1 MAVAAAKPIELRIS
15 RVFAHAPADVFRALS
30 VAEELAKWMG
40 PPGFSVTECRM
51 GTKPGDPWRIT
62 MRSPENTFHTVSG
75 VLQEITP
82 PTRLAFTWQWN
93 GPGEEAHASL
103 MLVTIALKAE
113 GKGTRMDFLQTGF
126 ATENSRDMHNQGW
139 SGSFDKL
146 EAWRPA

>member
-1 MAVAAAKPIELRIS
+1 MAVAAAKTIELRMS

-51 GTKPGDPWRIT
+51 GTKPGDPWQLT
-62 MRSPENTFHTVSG
+62 MRSPENTFHTVKG
-75 VLQEITP
+75 VLKEIVP
-82 PTRLAFTWQWN
+82 PTRLVFTWQWQ
-93 GPGEEAHASL
+93 GQGGEPDGAL
-103 MLVTIALKAE
+103 MIITIVLKAE

-126 ATENSRDMHNQGW
+126 ATENARDMHNQGW

-146 EAWRPA
+146 DAWRPA